1 MISPNYFDYA
11 AATPMDPSVLSVMTP
26 YFTDNFYNPS
36 AQYLAAKGVAK
47 DIKEARESVARIL
60 GVRPGEVIFVAGGTE
75 ANNLA
80 IKGIMTQY
88 QNAEMLIS
96 SIEHAS
102 ISEPA
107 NDFSAKQVKVDHS
120 GAVGLNELKKLI
132 NDKTVLVSIIYANNE
147 IGTVQSLK
155 KISAMVVE
163 ERRLRLK
170 NGNELPIILHTDAS
184 QAGNY
189 LNLNLNS
196 LGVDMMTING
206 GKIYGPKQ
214 TGVLVARGVS
224 ISPII
229 GGGGQERNLRSG
241 TENVAGIVGFAKAL
255 EQAQQDYKLAAEHV
269 LELRHVFEE
278 ELSRLIPD
286 SKVNGGKNRLPNSVS
301 VTIPDI
307 DNERITM
314 LLDENGIQAAVGSAC
329 SASKDEPSHVLKAV
343 GLSDKDARSTIRF
356 SLGKFTTAD
365 SIKNAVHVLAKLCAL

>member
-286 SKVNGGKNRLPNSVS
+286 SKVNGGKNRLPNSIS

-314 LLDENGIQAAVGSAC
+314 LLDENGIQAAAGSAC

-365 SIKNAVHVLAKLCAL
+365 SVKNAVHVLAKLCAL